1 MDACPGR
8 LNQVSLFIYRLGIFY
23 GQCSEICGINH
34 GFMPIV
40 VESLSVKKYSSWVFN
55 SLVSVV
61 EREKKANE
69 LVLSQRSLLP
79 RKMILKFQE
88 DEVKW
93 EFSFSGKFNSDDS
106 FLSNFIGKKKR
117 ELDLKNPPKKSLKG

>member
-23 GQCSEICGINH
+23 GQCSEICGVNH
-34 GFMPIV
+34 AFMPRVIEV
-40 VESLSVKKYSSWVFN
+40 ILPRKFSSWVFN

-79 RKMILKFQE
+79 RKMIIQFHDQ
-88 DEVKW
+88 EVK
-93 EFSFSGKFNSDDS
+93 
-106 FLSNFIGKKKR
+106 
-117 ELDLKNPPKKSLKG
+117 